1 MADSWKSAKEA
12 AARATQ
18 PFVYHDLERGT
29 FGACRRED
37 DCGHFTCGRFVAHR
51 AVCMK
56 ADLTPDEMAAKE
68 AAYLAEHPEF
78 APAPPG

>member
-51 AVCMK
+51 VVCMK
-56 ADLTPDEMAAKE
+56 AALTPEEMAAKE